1 MLQRISKKYLK
12 RTYNMKEF
20 ASKRIFDGYALG
32 KLVVYQD
39 VKKEIN
45 NEFEGEEKEF
55 NRFKEAR
62 SKAILS
68 FEKLYQDTLM
78 TLGENEAQLFL
89 THKLMAE
96 DLDFEDQVKENITSS
111 LNAEKA
117 TLKASETLSSMFEEM
132 DDSYMKERA
141 KDVLEV
147 GKKIVDILTQKE
159 EFNLLKEPSILI
171 CDDLPS
177 SELMKLDKNLLIGL
191 VLVKGSINSHVSILT
206 RMLEIPS
213 ICAIDEL
220 KVDESLNNKFAI
232 IDGLKG
238 KLIIDPTSKDITKYS
253 KIKDEYLKDL
263 EELSLLRGKMTKTQD
278 NKELKIYSNIA
289 SSVEVENVIKND
301 AEGVGLFRS
310 EFIYLDSKTYPT
322 EEEQFIH
329 YKKVVE
335 TMKDK
340 EVIIRTLDIGADK
353 KIDYFDL
360 PEEENPALGYRSIRI
375 CKDRP
380 AMFLDQL
387 TALYRASAYGNL
399 SIMIPMIIS
408 LSEVEFVKEMCGIA
422 KNNLA
427 SRGEKFNPNMK
438 IGIMIETPAA
448 AIMSDVLAQHVDFF
462 SIGTNDLSQYTLAI
476 DRVNPL
482 LDKTFNPHHKA
493 ILRLIKLTVENGH
506 KANIPVGI
514 CGELARDEE
523 LVPFFCALGV
533 DELSVSPSYVLKLRK
548 QISTIDTSKVDINK
562 FVNSSK

>member
-1 MLQRISKKYLK
+1 
-12 RTYNMKEF
+12 MKEYS
-20 ASKRIFDGYALG
+20 SKRIFDGYTLG

-39 VKKEIN
+39 IKNEIK
-45 NEFEGEEKEF
+45 NEFLGEEEEF
-55 NRFKEAR
+55 NRFIEAR

-68 FEKLYQDTLM
+68 FEKLYQDTLIS
-78 TLGENEAQLFL
+78 LGEEEAQLFL
-89 THKLMAE
+89 SHKLMAE
-96 DLDFEDQVKENITSS
+96 DLDFEDLVKEGISNKET
-111 LNAEKA
+111 AEKA
-117 TLKASETLSSMFEEM
+117 VLDASKQLSSMFEAM

-147 GKKIVDILTQKE
+147 GNKLVDCLSNKE
-159 EFNLLKEPSILI
+159 DTNLLKEPSILI

-177 SELMKLDKNLLIGL
+177 SELMKLDKNLLLGL
-191 VLVKGSINSHVSILT
+191 ILVKGSINSHVSILT

-213 ICAIDEL
+213 ICAIDEV
-220 KVDESLNNKFAI
+220 KVDPSLNGKFAI

-238 KLIIDPTSKDITKYS
+238 KLILDPSSKDITKFS
-253 KIKDEYLKDL
+253 KIKEEYLADVR
-263 EELSLLRGKMTKTQD
+263 ELSKLKGVETKTLD
-278 NKELKIYSNIA
+278 GKKVKIYSNIA
-289 SSVEVENVIKND
+289 SSYEVDNVIKND
-301 AEGVGLFRS
+301 GEGIGLFRS
-310 EFIYLDSKTYPT
+310 EFIYLDSKDYPS
-322 EEEQFIH
+322 EEEQFTH

-335 TMKDK
+335 AMKGK

-353 KIDYFDL
+353 KVDYFNL

-399 SIMIPMIIS
+399 AIMIPMIIS
-408 LSEVEFVKEMCGIA
+408 LSEVEFVKEMCTLA
-422 KNNLA
+422 KNNLT
-427 SRGEKFNPNMK
+427 SRGEKFNKDMK
-438 IGIMIETPAA
+438 IGIMVETPAA
-448 AIMSDVLAQHVDFF
+448 AIMSDVLAEHVDFF

-506 KANIPVGI
+506 KHNIPVGI
-514 CGELARDEE
+514 CGELARDEK
-523 LVPFFCALGV
+523 LLPFFVALGI

-548 QISTIDTSKVDINK
+548 QIASIDTSKVDIDS

>member
-1 MLQRISKKYLK
+1 
-12 RTYNMKEF
+12 MKEYS
-20 ASKRIFDGYALG
+20 SKRIFDGYALG

-39 VKKEIN
+39 IKTETK
-45 NEFEGEEKEF
+45 NEFLGEEKETE
-55 NRFKEAR
+55 RFIEAR
-62 SKAILS
+62 AKTIVT
-68 FEKLYQDTLM
+68 FEKLYQDTLIR
-78 TLGENEAQLFL
+78 LGEEEAQLFL

-96 DLDFEDQVKENITSS
+96 DLDFEDLVKEGIS
-111 LNAEKA
+111 NALTAESAVKE
-117 TLKASETLSSMFEEM
+117 ASKQLSSMFETM
-132 DDSYMKERA
+132 DDAYMKERA
-141 KDVLEV
+141 RDVLEV
-147 GKKIVDILTQKE
+147 GNKIIDVLTKKEDLT
-159 EFNLLKEPSILI
+159 LLKEPSIII

-177 SELMKLDKNLLIGL
+177 SELMKFDKNLLIGL
-191 VLVKGSINSHVSILT
+191 ILVKGSINSHVSILT

-213 ICAIDEL
+213 ICAIDDFN
-220 KVDESLNNKFAI
+220 VDASLNGKFAI

-253 KIKDEYLKDL
+253 KIKESYLNDIK
-263 EELSLLRGKMTKTQD
+263 ELSLLRGKETTTLDGK
-278 NKELKIYSNIA
+278 KLKIYSNIA
-289 SSVEVENVIKND
+289 SSYEVDNVIKND
-301 AEGVGLFRS
+301 GEGIGLFRS

-322 EEEQFIH
+322 EEEQFVH

-335 TMKDK
+335 AMKGK

-353 KIDYFDL
+353 KVDYFEL

-399 SIMIPMIIS
+399 AIMIPMIIS
-408 LSEVEFVKEMCGIA
+408 LSEVEFVKEMCALA
-422 KNNLA
+422 KNNLT
-427 SRGEKFNPNMK
+427 SRGEKFNPDMK

-448 AIMSDVLAQHVDFF
+448 AIMSDVLAEHVDFF

-493 ILRLIKLTVENGH
+493 ILRLIKLTIENGH
-506 KANIPVGI
+506 KKNIPVGI
-514 CGELARDEE
+514 CGELARDEK
-523 LVPFFCALGV
+523 LLPFFVSLGI

-548 QISTIDTSKVDINK
+548 QISTIDTTKVDIDS
-562 FVNSSK
+562 FVNSTR

>member
-1 MLQRISKKYLK
+1 
-12 RTYNMKEF
+12 MKVYS
-20 ASKRIFDGYALG
+20 SKRIFDGYALG

-39 VKKEIN
+39 IKTETK
-45 NEFEGEEKEF
+45 NEFLGEEKETE
-55 NRFKEAR
+55 RFIEAR
-62 SKAILS
+62 AKTIVT
-68 FEKLYQDTLM
+68 FEKLYQDTLIR
-78 TLGENEAQLFL
+78 LGEEEAQLFL

-96 DLDFEDQVKENITSS
+96 DLDFEDLVKEGIS
-111 LNAEKA
+111 NALTAESAVKE
-117 TLKASETLSSMFEEM
+117 ASKQLSSMFDTM
-132 DDSYMKERA
+132 DDAYMKERA
-141 KDVLEV
+141 RDVLEV
-147 GKKIVDILTQKE
+147 GNKIIDVLTKKEDLT
-159 EFNLLKEPSILI
+159 LLKEPSIII

-177 SELMKLDKNLLIGL
+177 SELMKFDKNLLIGL
-191 VLVKGSINSHVSILT
+191 ILVKGSINSHVSILT

-213 ICAIDEL
+213 ICAIDDFN
-220 KVDESLNNKFAI
+220 VDASLNGKFAI

-253 KIKDEYLKDL
+253 KIKESYLNDIK
-263 EELSLLRGKMTKTQD
+263 ELSLLRGKETTTLDGK
-278 NKELKIYSNIA
+278 KLKIYSNIA
-289 SSVEVENVIKND
+289 SSYEVDNVIKND
-301 AEGVGLFRS
+301 GEGIGLFRS

-322 EEEQFIH
+322 EEEQFVH

-335 TMKDK
+335 AMKGK

-353 KIDYFDL
+353 KVDYFEL

-399 SIMIPMIIS
+399 AIMIPMIIS
-408 LSEVEFVKEMCGIA
+408 LSEVEFVKEMCALA
-422 KNNLA
+422 KNNLT
-427 SRGEKFNPNMK
+427 SRGEKFNPDMK

-448 AIMSDVLAQHVDFF
+448 AIMSDVLAEHVDFF

-493 ILRLIKLTVENGH
+493 ILRLIKLTIENGH
-506 KANIPVGI
+506 KKNIPVGI
-514 CGELARDEE
+514 CGELARDEK
-523 LVPFFCALGV
+523 LLPFFVSLGI

-548 QISTIDTSKVDINK
+548 QISTIDTTKVDIDS
-562 FVNSSK
+562 FVNSTR

>member
-1 MLQRISKKYLK
+1 
-12 RTYNMKEF
+12 MKVYS
-20 ASKRIFDGYALG
+20 SKRIFDGYALG

-39 VKKEIN
+39 IKTETK
-45 NEFEGEEKEF
+45 NEFLGEEKETE
-55 NRFKEAR
+55 RFIEAR
-62 SKAILS
+62 AKTIVT
-68 FEKLYQDTLM
+68 FEKLYQDTLIR
-78 TLGENEAQLFL
+78 LGEEEAQLFL

-96 DLDFEDQVKENITSS
+96 DLDFEDLVKEGISNT
-111 LNAEKA
+111 LTAESAVKE
-117 TLKASETLSSMFEEM
+117 ASKQLSSMFDTM
-132 DDSYMKERA
+132 DDAYMKERA
-141 KDVLEV
+141 RDVLEV
-147 GKKIVDILTQKE
+147 GNKIIDVLTKKDDLT
-159 EFNLLKEPSILI
+159 LLKEPSIII

-177 SELMKLDKNLLIGL
+177 SELMKFDKNLLIGL
-191 VLVKGSINSHVSILT
+191 ILVKGSINSHVSILT

-213 ICAIDEL
+213 ICAIDDFN
-220 KVDESLNNKFAI
+220 VDASLNGKFAI

-253 KIKDEYLKDL
+253 KIKESYLNDIK
-263 EELSLLRGKMTKTQD
+263 ELSLLRGKETTTLDDK
-278 NKELKIYSNIA
+278 KLKIYSNIA
-289 SSVEVENVIKND
+289 SSYEVDNVIKND
-301 AEGVGLFRS
+301 GEGIGLFRS

-322 EEEQFIH
+322 EEEQFVH

-335 TMKDK
+335 AMKGK

-353 KIDYFDL
+353 KVDYFEL

-399 SIMIPMIIS
+399 AIMIPMIIS
-408 LSEVEFVKEMCGIA
+408 LSEVEFVKEMCALA
-422 KNNLA
+422 KNNLT
-427 SRGEKFNPNMK
+427 SRGEKFNPDMK

-448 AIMSDVLAQHVDFF
+448 AIMSDVLAEHVDFF

-493 ILRLIKLTVENGH
+493 ILRLIKLTIENGH
-506 KANIPVGI
+506 KKNIPVGI
-514 CGELARDEE
+514 CGELARDEK
-523 LVPFFCALGV
+523 LLPFFVSLGI

-548 QISTIDTSKVDINK
+548 QISTIDTTKVDIDS
-562 FVNSSK
+562 FVNSTR

>member
-1 MLQRISKKYLK
+1 
-12 RTYNMKEF
+12 MKEYS
-20 ASKRIFDGYALG
+20 SKRIFDGYALG

-39 VKKEIN
+39 IKTETK
-45 NEFEGEEKEF
+45 NEFLGEEKETE
-55 NRFKEAR
+55 RFVEAR
-62 SKAILS
+62 AKTIVS
-68 FEKLYQDTLM
+68 FEKLYQDTLIR
-78 TLGENEAQLFL
+78 LGEEEAQLFL

-96 DLDFEDQVKENITSS
+96 DLDFEDLVKEGINNKLT
-111 LNAEKA
+111 AESAVKE
-117 TLKASETLSSMFEEM
+117 ASKQLSSMFETM
-132 DDSYMKERA
+132 DDAYMKERA
-141 KDVLEV
+141 RDVLEV
-147 GKKIVDILTQKE
+147 GNKIIDVLTKKEDLT
-159 EFNLLKEPSILI
+159 LLKEPSIII

-177 SELMKLDKNLLIGL
+177 SELMKFDKNLLIGL
-191 VLVKGSINSHVSILT
+191 ILVKGSINSHVSILT

-213 ICAIDEL
+213 ICAIDDFN
-220 KVDESLNNKFAI
+220 VDASLNGKFAI

-253 KIKDEYLKDL
+253 KIKESYLNDIK
-263 EELSLLRGKMTKTQD
+263 ELSLLRGKETTTLDGK
-278 NKELKIYSNIA
+278 KLKIYSNIA
-289 SSVEVENVIKND
+289 SSYEVDNVIKND
-301 AEGVGLFRS
+301 GEGIGLFRS

-322 EEEQFIH
+322 EEEQFVH

-335 TMKDK
+335 AMNSK

-353 KIDYFDL
+353 KVDYFEL

-399 SIMIPMIIS
+399 AIMIPMIIS
-408 LSEVEFVKEMCGIA
+408 LSEVEFVKEMCALA
-422 KNNLA
+422 KNNLT
-427 SRGEKFNPNMK
+427 SRGEKFNPDMK

-448 AIMSDVLAQHVDFF
+448 AIMSDVLAEHVDFF

-493 ILRLIKLTVENGH
+493 ILRLIKLTIENGH
-506 KANIPVGI
+506 KKNIPVGI
-514 CGELARDEE
+514 CGELARDEK
-523 LVPFFCALGV
+523 LLPFFVSLGI

-548 QISTIDTSKVDINK
+548 QISTIDTTKVDIDS
-562 FVNSSK
+562 FVNSTR

>member
-1 MLQRISKKYLK
+1 
-12 RTYNMKEF
+12 MKEYS
-20 ASKRIFDGYALG
+20 SKRIFDGYALG

-39 VKKEIN
+39 IKTETK
-45 NEFEGEEKEF
+45 NEFLGEEKEME
-55 NRFKEAR
+55 RFIEAR
-62 SKAILS
+62 TKTIAS
-68 FEKLYQDTLM
+68 FEKLYQDTLIR
-78 TLGENEAQLFL
+78 LGEEEAQLFL

-96 DLDFEDQVKENITSS
+96 DLDFEDLVKEGINNKLT
-111 LNAEKA
+111 AESAVKE
-117 TLKASETLSSMFEEM
+117 ASKQLSSMFETM
-132 DDSYMKERA
+132 DDAYMKERA
-141 KDVLEV
+141 RDVLEV
-147 GKKIVDILTQKE
+147 GNKIIDVLTKKEDLT
-159 EFNLLKEPSILI
+159 LLKEPSIII

-177 SELMKLDKNLLIGL
+177 SELMKFDKNLLIGL
-191 VLVKGSINSHVSILT
+191 ILVKGSINSHVSILT

-213 ICAIDEL
+213 ICAIDDFT
-220 KVDESLNNKFAI
+220 VDASLNGKFAI

-253 KIKDEYLKDL
+253 KIKENYLNDIK
-263 EELSLLRGKMTKTQD
+263 ELALLRGKETTTLDGK
-278 NKELKIYSNIA
+278 KLKIYSNIA
-289 SSVEVENVIKND
+289 SSYEVDNVIKND
-301 AEGVGLFRS
+301 GEGIGLFRS
-310 EFIYLDSKTYPT
+310 EFIYLDCKTYPT
-322 EEEQFIH
+322 EEEQFVH

-335 TMKDK
+335 AMNGK

-353 KIDYFDL
+353 KVDYFEL

-399 SIMIPMIIS
+399 AIMIPMIIS
-408 LSEVEFVKEMCGIA
+408 LSEVEFVKEMCVLA
-422 KNNLA
+422 KNNLT

-448 AIMSDVLAQHVDFF
+448 AIMSDVLAEHVDFF

-506 KANIPVGI
+506 KKNIPVGI
-514 CGELARDEE
+514 CGELARDEK
-523 LVPFFCALGV
+523 LLPFFVSLGI

-548 QISTIDTSKVDINK
+548 QISTIDTTKVDIDS
-562 FVNSSK
+562 FVNSTR

>member
-1 MLQRISKKYLK
+1 
-12 RTYNMKEF
+12 MKEF

-96 DLDFEDQVKENITSS
+96 DLDFEDQVKENIASS

-263 EELSLLRGKMTKTQD
+263 EELSLLRGKKTKT
-278 NKELKIYSNIA
+278 
-289 SSVEVENVIKND
+289 
-301 AEGVGLFRS
+301 
-310 EFIYLDSKTYPT
+310 
-322 EEEQFIH
+322 
-329 YKKVVE
+329 
-335 TMKDK
+335 
-340 EVIIRTLDIGADK
+340 
-353 KIDYFDL
+353 
-360 PEEENPALGYRSIRI
+360 
-375 CKDRP
+375 
-380 AMFLDQL
+380 
-387 TALYRASAYGNL
+387 
-399 SIMIPMIIS
+399 
-408 LSEVEFVKEMCGIA
+408 
-422 KNNLA
+422 
-427 SRGEKFNPNMK
+427 
-438 IGIMIETPAA
+438 
-448 AIMSDVLAQHVDFF
+448 
-462 SIGTNDLSQYTLAI
+462 
-476 DRVNPL
+476 
-482 LDKTFNPHHKA
+482 
-493 ILRLIKLTVENGH
+493 
-506 KANIPVGI
+506 
-514 CGELARDEE
+514 
-523 LVPFFCALGV
+523 
-533 DELSVSPSYVLKLRK
+533 
-548 QISTIDTSKVDINK
+548 
-562 FVNSSK
+562 

>member
-1 MLQRISKKYLK
+1 
-12 RTYNMKEF
+12 MKEYS
-20 ASKRIFDGYALG
+20 SKRIFDGYALG

-39 VKKEIN
+39 IKTETK
-45 NEFEGEEKEF
+45 NEFLGEEKETE
-55 NRFKEAR
+55 RFIEAR
-62 SKAILS
+62 AKTIVT
-68 FEKLYQDTLM
+68 FEKLYQDTLIR
-78 TLGENEAQLFL
+78 LGEEEAQLFL

-96 DLDFEDQVKENITSS
+96 DLDFEDLVKEGIKNKLT
-111 LNAEKA
+111 AESAVKE
-117 TLKASETLSSMFEEM
+117 ASKQLSSMFETM
-132 DDSYMKERA
+132 DDAYMKERA
-141 KDVLEV
+141 RDVLEV
-147 GKKIVDILTQKE
+147 GNKIIDVLTKKEDLT
-159 EFNLLKEPSILI
+159 LLKEPSIII

-177 SELMKLDKNLLIGL
+177 SELMKFDKNLLIGL
-191 VLVKGSINSHVSILT
+191 ILVKGSINSHVSILT

-213 ICAIDEL
+213 ICAIDDFN
-220 KVDESLNNKFAI
+220 VDASLNGKFAI

-253 KIKDEYLKDL
+253 KIKESYLNDIK
-263 EELSLLRGKMTKTQD
+263 ELSLLRGKETTTLDGK
-278 NKELKIYSNIA
+278 KLKIYSNIA
-289 SSVEVENVIKND
+289 SSYEVDNVIKND
-301 AEGVGLFRS
+301 GEGIGLFRS

-322 EEEQFIH
+322 EEEQFVH

-335 TMKDK
+335 AMKGK

-353 KIDYFDL
+353 KVDYFEL

-399 SIMIPMIIS
+399 AIMIPMIIS
-408 LSEVEFVKEMCGIA
+408 LSEVEFVKEMCALA
-422 KNNLA
+422 KNNLT
-427 SRGEKFNPNMK
+427 SRGEKFNPDMK

-448 AIMSDVLAQHVDFF
+448 AIMSDVLAEHVDFF

-493 ILRLIKLTVENGH
+493 ILRLIKLTIENGH
-506 KANIPVGI
+506 KKNIPVGI
-514 CGELARDEE
+514 CGELARDEK
-523 LVPFFCALGV
+523 LLPFFVSLGI

-548 QISTIDTSKVDINK
+548 QISTIDTTKVDIDS
-562 FVNSSK
+562 FVNSTR

>member
-1 MLQRISKKYLK
+1 
-12 RTYNMKEF
+12 MKEYS
-20 ASKRIFDGYALG
+20 SKRIFDGYALG

-39 VKKEIN
+39 IKTDVK
-45 NEFEGEEKEF
+45 NEFLGAEKEF
-55 NRFKEAR
+55 ARFTEAR

-68 FEKLYQDTLM
+68 FEKLYQDTLIR
-78 TLGENEAQLFL
+78 LGEEEAQLFL

-96 DLDFEDQVKENITSS
+96 DLDFEDLVKEGISNS
-111 LNAEKA
+111 LTAENAVKE
-117 TLKASETLSSMFEEM
+117 ASKQLSSMFEAM

-141 KDVLEV
+141 RDVIEV
-147 GKKIVDILTQKE
+147 GNKIIDILTKKE
-159 EFNLLKEPSILI
+159 DLTLLKEPSIII

-177 SELMKLDKNLLIGL
+177 SELMKFDKNLLIGL

-213 ICAIDEL
+213 ICAIDDFT
-220 KVDESLNNKFAI
+220 VDASLNGKFAI

-253 KIKDEYLKDL
+253 KIKENYLNDIK
-263 EELSLLRGKMTKTQD
+263 ELALLRGKETKTLD
-278 NKELKIYSNIA
+278 GKKLKIYSNIA
-289 SSVEVENVIKND
+289 SSYEVDNVIKND
-301 AEGVGLFRS
+301 GEGIGLFRS

-322 EEEQFIH
+322 EEEQFVH

-335 TMKDK
+335 AMKGK

-353 KIDYFDL
+353 KVDYFDL

-387 TALYRASAYGNL
+387 TALYRASAFGNL
-399 SIMIPMIIS
+399 AIMIPMIIS
-408 LSEVEFVKEMCGIA
+408 LSEVEFVKEMCTLA
-422 KNNLA
+422 KNNLT
-427 SRGEKFNPNMK
+427 SRGEKFNPDMK

-493 ILRLIKLTVENGH
+493 ILRLIKLTIENGH
-506 KANIPVGI
+506 KYNIPVGI
-514 CGELARDEE
+514 CGELARDEK
-523 LVPFFCALGV
+523 LVPFFVSLGI

-548 QISTIDTSKVDINK
+548 QISTIDTSKVDVDS
-562 FVNSSK
+562 FVNSSR